1 MILASIDA
9 ARAYLLGTYDLPD
22 LAVNALLGL
31 LTPALFLTASGP
43 DGSGQPGTFLG
54 GEPQAGAGFDWPLPP
69 VAGDRG
75 DLAERGGPGA
85 APLIRYQLEARTPY
99 SFLGQVDLGAAA
111 GLGAVAAD
119 LPPTGR
125 LLFFYDTITGPYE
138 TSTRVGRVIWDQAP
152 ASALTAHPPPAAL
165 AGAEA
170 RLTELGSAAAASVP
184 QQDPETVLQE
194 TLALMREAGITMTGD
209 EIAEL
214 RASLRAEAGGEAYT
228 VRLSAPMQPMQ
239 LVAGLQFP
247 WPGYLGERRK
257 ALTPEVQDVL
267 YEISFEGSDLVR
279 LLGTASPEQDDPLL
293 DAVVA
298 ETYGGTLPEGTDWK
312 DVYDGI
318 MAGTADWRLLM
329 QIPMADWSPD
339 WAEGTVY
346 FMIRREDLRNRD
358 FDRVV
363 VGYQQT

>member
-1 MILASIDA
+1 MILNSIDA
-9 ARAYLLGTYDLPD
+9 ARAYLLGNYDLPD
-22 LAVNALLGL
+22 LALNALLGL
-31 LTPALFLTASGP
+31 LAPAMFLTAPEQG
-43 DGSGQPGTFLG
+43 DERPGTFLG
-54 GEPQAGAGFDWPLPP
+54 GQPQAGAGFDWPLPP
-69 VAGDRG
+69 VAGDVG
-75 DLAERGGPGA
+75 DLADRGGPEV

-99 SFLGQVDLGAAA
+99 SFLGQVDLTAAA
-111 GLGAVAAD
+111 GLGPVAAD

-138 TSTRVGRVIWDQAP
+138 TSTRVGRVIWDQTP
-152 ASALTAHPPPAAL
+152 ASALTGHPPPAAQ

-170 RLTELGSAAAASVP
+170 RLTELGNAAVASVP
-184 QQDPETVLQE
+184 HPDPETLLQE
-194 TLALMREAGITMTGD
+194 TLAQMRAAGVTMTED

-214 RASLRAEAGGEAYT
+214 QASLRAEVGGDAYT
-228 VRLSAPMQPMQ
+228 VHLSTPMQPMRV
-239 LVAGLQFP
+239 VAGLQFP
-247 WPGYLGERRK
+247 WPGYLGERFE

-298 ETYGGTLPEGTDWK
+298 ETYGGALPEGTDWK

-318 MAGTADWRLLM
+318 RAETADWRLLM

-346 FMIRREDLRNRD
+346 FMIRREDLRNRN

-363 VGYQQT
+363 VSYQQT